1 MKMLSNLTEMNA
13 KTKLAFSLCTVL
25 AMSAASVRADDDK
38 DKGTPD
44 SGTKSEIGTASQAG
58 QGAGQLDRMDEKF
71 VRDSARGGKMEVHM
85 GKMGVEKAQDSQVKQ
100 FAQKLIDDHT
110 KANAELQQFAAKKG
124 ITLPQDSD
132 SLTSTGTSNTDKDSS
147 AVGAPGNDSGTT
159 STSPEGKGGPG
170 RDRGATSGGDSGMQ
184 KLHGLT
190 GTEFD
195 REFIQMAVKHH
206 EKDVREFEQASQRVQ
221 DQELKSWVSKT
232 LPTLREHQKMA
243 HETAEAVGVKGH

>member
-13 KTKLAFSLCTVL
+13 KTKLAFALCTVL

-38 DKGTPD
+38 DKNQGTPD

-132 SLTSTGTSNTDKDSS
+132 SLTGNAGGTCST
-147 AVGAPGNDSGTT
+147 
-159 STSPEGKGGPG
+159 
-170 RDRGATSGGDSGMQ
+170 
-184 KLHGLT
+184 L
-190 GTEFD
+190 
-195 REFIQMAVKHH
+195 
-206 EKDVREFEQASQRVQ
+206 
-221 DQELKSWVSKT
+221 
-232 LPTLREHQKMA
+232 
-243 HETAEAVGVKGH
+243 